1 MPHFLSEMRQALWL
15 DLSQEGSLS
24 FYSGHVIMS
33 HIAVSLNLKIIS
45 NTLAKAKAW
54 KIQFEIHT
62 VVHEDLITPYV

>member
-15 DLSQEGSLS
+15 DLSLKDL
-24 FYSGHVIMS
+24 FYSGHVVIS

-45 NTLAKAKAW
+45 NTLAKPKAW

-62 VVHEDLITPYV
+62 VAPVDLITPYV